1 MPKTEVFIL
10 LAVGISFAL
19 SAVVAYFSTPPVAR
33 LATRTGAIDQ
43 PDSRPGGRHIHNKP
57 TPRLG
62 GLAIFAGFTVA
73 VAVAAYMTHV
83 SDWEPLLELWYG
95 ALAIVIV
102 GVIDDY
108 YELPAKLKLAG
119 QILAAIIFVSTGNV
133 ADWVSNP
140 WARSPFPGMS
150 YIGHWGVPITIF
162 WLVGITNTMNLID
175 GLDGLAAGVGSI
187 ASVTLL
193 LVAWQ
198 EGQLY
203 AMIIAAAVA
212 GSAIGFLPYNFHPA
226 QVFMG
231 DTGSMLFGF
240 VLGAVAVQG
249 MLKSATTIALA
260 VPILA
265 LGLPILDTTLAII
278 RRMIHGRPIFQA
290 DKGHLHH
297 RLLALGLSQRQAVL
311 ILYFVSGC
319 FGLSAVALAD
329 VSSRLVAITLLLVG
343 LGLTLAIGRS
353 SSDQLV
359 TRHSSRD
366 IHG

>member
-1 MPKTEVFIL
+1 MPEIEVFAL

-19 SAVVAYFSTPPVAR
+19 SALVAYCSTPAVAR
-33 LATRTGAIDQ
+33 LAIRTGAIDE
-43 PDSRPGGRHIHNKP
+43 PDSKPGGRHIHNKP

-62 GLAIFAGFTVA
+62 GLAIFAGFTIA
-73 VAVAAYMTHV
+73 IAVAAFIAHV
-83 SDWEPLLELWYG
+83 PDWEHLLELWYG

-108 YELPAKLKLAG
+108 FELPAKLKLAG
-119 QILAAIIFVSTGNV
+119 QILAAVIFVATGNV
-133 ADWVSNP
+133 VDWISNP
-140 WARSPFPGMS
+140 WAKSPFPGMS
-150 YIGHWGVPITIF
+150 YIGQWGIPITIF

-187 ASVTLL
+187 ASITLL

-198 EGQLY
+198 EGQFY
-203 AMIIAAAVA
+203 VMIIAAAAA
-212 GSAIGFLPYNFHPA
+212 GAALGFLPYNFHPA
-226 QVFMG
+226 QIFMG
-231 DTGSMLFGF
+231 DTGSMLLGF

-265 LGLPILDTTLAII
+265 LGLPILDTTLAIV
-278 RRMIHGRPIFQA
+278 RRIIHGRPIFQA

-297 RLLALGLSQRQAVL
+297 RLLALGLNQRQAVI

-329 VSSRLVAITLLLVG
+329 VSSRLVAIALLLVG
-343 LGLTLAIGRS
+343 LGLTLAIGHS
-353 SSDQLV
+353 SSDPLV

>member
-1 MPKTEVFIL
+1 M

-19 SAVVAYFSTPPVAR
+19 SALVAYFSTPGVAR
-33 LATRTGAIDQ
+33 LAMRIGAVAQ
-43 PDSRPGGRHIHNKP
+43 PDSKLGGRHIHDKP

-73 VAVAAYMTHV
+73 IAVSAVVIQV
-83 SDWEPLLELWYG
+83 SNWQQLLELWYG
-95 ALAIVIV
+95 ALVIV
-102 GVIDDY
+102 VIGVLDDY
-108 YELPAKLKLAG
+108 FELPAKLKLAG
-119 QILAAIIFVSTGNV
+119 QILAAVIFVATGNV
-133 ADWVSNP
+133 VDWVSNP

-150 YIGHWGVPITIF
+150 YIGHWGIPLTIF

-203 AMIIAAAVA
+203 VMIIAAAAA
-212 GSAIGFLPYNFHPA
+212 GAALGFLPYNFNPA
-226 QVFMG
+226 QIFMG
-231 DTGSMLFGF
+231 DTGSMLLGF
-240 VLGAVAVQG
+240 LLGAVAVQG
-249 MLKSATTIALA
+249 MLKGATTIALA
-260 VPILA
+260 VPLLA
-265 LGLPILDTTLAII
+265 LGLPILDTTLAIV
-278 RRMIHGRPIFQA
+278 RRVIHGKPIFQA

-297 RLLALGLSQRQAVL
+297 RLLALGLNQRQAVL

-353 SSDQLV
+353 SGDLLASQ
-359 TRHSSRD
+359 HGSRD
-366 IHG
+366 VRS